1 MQLEQ
6 TWYSQCVLNCL
17 QDSLGGNAKTLM
29 ICCISPSSANFDESH
44 NALKYANRVGYFQIT
59 AVKIETL
66 FFLYVF
72 FPQFCIFQA
81 KNIKNTPVVNR
92 DVQSIRFEEMQSE
105 IKVNLLFSDTHL
117 VWSCCLHCWPTIID
131 CRCIVDRPWGRSWS
145 DRGRP
150 CWVMAVVTPSTTL
163 RKPCRTLSRWKSW
176 RTMSSGLYHHL
187 QCLKSYNLV
196 YL

>member
-1 MQLEQ
+1 
-6 TWYSQCVLNCL
+6 
-17 QDSLGGNAKTLM
+17 M

-44 NALKYANRVGYFQIT
+44 NALKYANRVGYFHIT

-72 FPQFCIFQA
+72 FSQFCIFQA

-117 VWSCCLHCWPTIID
+117 V
-131 CRCIVDRPWGRSWS
+131 
-145 DRGRP
+145 
-150 CWVMAVVTPSTTL
+150 
-163 RKPCRTLSRWKSW
+163 
-176 RTMSSGLYHHL
+176 
-187 QCLKSYNLV
+187 
-196 YL
+196 